1 MDARYFEDT
10 GTYGLRIFQDPPDC
24 QFTVRGEL
32 TSTWFTRT
40 PLKSNMGLSGWYANV
55 LVQDKAGWRQ
65 LLEIV
70 APGTD
75 LKTGLASR
83 QAHDST

>member
-1 MDARYFEDT
+1 
-10 GTYGLRIFQDPPDC
+10 
-24 QFTVRGEL
+24 VRGEL
-32 TSTWFTRT
+32 TRTWFTRT